1 MPQAEGITHR
11 QGIERPEC
19 GLCHMASWR
28 ESKSCGEVAPR
39 APLARGPILC
49 QPKFRW
55 WGWEIIGK
63 FKARKLHE
71 FYFRKTLGIR
81 MKNGSEGEF

>member
-11 QGIERPEC
+11 QGIERSEC
-19 GLCHMASWR
+19 GLRHMAGWR

-49 QPKFRW
+49 QPKFRFHCS
-55 WGWEIIGK
+55 GDGK
-63 FKARKLHE
+63 SSENLKQGNYMSSILE
-71 FYFRKTLGIR
+71 TLWA
-81 MKNGSEGEF
+81 SE